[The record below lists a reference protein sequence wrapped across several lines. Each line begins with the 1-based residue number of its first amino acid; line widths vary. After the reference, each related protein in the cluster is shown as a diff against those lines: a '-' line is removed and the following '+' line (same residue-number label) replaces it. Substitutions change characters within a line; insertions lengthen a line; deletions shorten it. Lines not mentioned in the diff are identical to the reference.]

1 MANLKEK
8 ILQSLK
14 NSKEL
19 EPTLNTLSKSQENLL
34 KNYSNPVINNKDK
47 GKLLKSYTDL
57 QDIGKS
63 VYRYNTLQEH
73 NYSKDAQ
80 DEKENIETKV
90 LKGGVSYNK
99 YIWHSE
105 NGEHTCDVC
114 ADLDGQEFDYYDE
127 VPERPHPNC
136 KCYVEIVEYDDEN
149 SIPETNENEELCDT
163 IDEIEALISDIE
175 GGIQESESLVDEV
188 ETEVQDLEKDVLG
201 VQNLIQDA
209 DTTLEILSEE
219 YEKHLPECENNVDA
233 DYAYMYAKKAEWQT
247 LLHDVLGILNP
258 IGAFLNTL
266 RIFISNYV
274 ELLYHAYHLKE
285 FEVDKYYH
293 SKANCEAT
301 QEMEILAEKYA
312 EFLSNQKEN
321 FDQWHNMYARSH
333 KVTIEEAIAD
343 SERDQVA
350 NRLGRER
357 GRKYPYCDCSILMHD
372 LLPDYKK

>member
-1 MANLKEK
+1 MIDVCFLTLFQ

-19 EPTLNTLSKSQENLL
+19 GSTLNTLSKSQENLL

-105 NGEHTCDVC
+105 K
-114 ADLDGQEFDYYDE
+114 
-127 VPERPHPNC
+127 R
-136 KCYVEIVEYDDEN
+136 
-149 SIPETNENEELCDT
+149 
-163 IDEIEALISDIE
+163 
-175 GGIQESESLVDEV
+175 
-188 ETEVQDLEKDVLG
+188 

-285 FEVDKYYH
+285 FEMDKYYH

-301 QEMEILAEKYA
+301 QEMGILAEKYA

-357 GRKYPYCDCSILMHD
+357 GRKYPYCDCSD
-372 LLPDYKK
+372 RKSVV

>member
-14 NSKEL
+14 NRKEL
-19 EPTLNTLSKSQENLL
+19 GPTLNTLSKSQENLL

-149 SIPETNENEELCDT
+149 SIPETNENEEPCDT

-188 ETEVQDLEKDVLG
+188 ETEVQDLEKDVLR

-247 LLHDVLGILNP
+247 LLHDVLGILNT

-285 FEVDKYYH
+285 FEMDKYYH

-301 QEMEILAEKYA
+301 QEMGILAEKYA

-321 FDQWHNMYARSH
+321 FDQWHNMYARSQ

>member
-14 NSKEL
+14 NNKEL
-19 EPTLNTLSKSQENLL
+19 GPTLNTLSKSQENLL

-80 DEKENIETKV
+80 DEKANIETKV

-136 KCYVEIVEYDDEN
+136 KCYVEIVEYEDEN
-149 SIPETNENEELCDT
+149 SAPEPSENEEHCDCWEK
-163 IDEIEALISDIE
+163 IDDLVAETNSWQEEIEPKM
-175 GGIQESESLVDEV
+175 SELTSIVKE
-188 ETEVQDLEKDVLG
+188 
-201 VQNLIQDA
+201 
-209 DTTLEILSEE
+209 
-219 YEKHLPECENNVDA
+219 
-233 DYAYMYAKKAEWQT
+233 DY
-247 LLHDVLGILNP
+247 D
-258 IGAFLNTL
+258 
-266 RIFISNYV
+266 
-274 ELLYHAYHLKE
+274 LLYEIKNLKQQVENSQSELTNIEVCGDNCVAYITGMAINITDDKNLENMMENISGLTNESRQVYQIFLEHKHE
-285 FEVDKYYH
+285 MEEARDGMDKYYH
-293 SKANCEAT
+293 AKANCT
-301 QEMEILAEKYA
+301 SAE
-312 EFLSNQKEN
+312 
-321 FDQWHNMYARSH
+321 
-333 KVTIEEAIAD
+333 
-343 SERDQVA
+343 
-350 NRLGRER
+350 LGYIQALWA
-357 GRKYPYCDCSILMHD
+357 GLYSILKELKDYVYKVFKYHM
-372 LLPDYKK
+372 DYKEVAKDCWQDLKADWYGIQKAKEHGYCSDKVKDVYKDVFKQE